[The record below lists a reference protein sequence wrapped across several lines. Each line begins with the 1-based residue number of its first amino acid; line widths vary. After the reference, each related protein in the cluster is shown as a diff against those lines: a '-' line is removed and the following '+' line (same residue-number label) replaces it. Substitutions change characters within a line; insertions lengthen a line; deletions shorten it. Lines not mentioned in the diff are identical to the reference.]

1 VWDKA
6 NVEATPEQAT
16 PSNTDPPAS
25 ILKAHPRIGELFLM
39 KNILVVTVFM
49 LASVAW
55 AAAQQPGSAPDQGT
69 GQTTSPSSQAAAASQ
84 SQSTPNGDQNQ
95 ARGSAAN
102 APVTEGCLGGKDPH
116 YTITDKAGT
125 TYKLNI
131 PATAD
136 TSKLASHV
144 GEPVQVLGSVK
155 DADAGSASINVQSI
169 GRGTGNCPASGSKGM
184 SSPK

>member
-1 VWDKA
+1 
-6 NVEATPEQAT
+6 
-16 PSNTDPPAS
+16 
-25 ILKAHPRIGELFLM
+25 M
-39 KNILVVTVFM
+39 KNILVITAFM

-55 AAAQQPGSAPDQGT
+55 AAAQQPSATPYPSN
-69 GQTTSPSSQAAAASQ
+69 GQATSPSSQAPSQ
-84 SQSTPNGDQNQ
+84 AQPSTPPDQNQ
-95 ARGSAAN
+95 ARGQASN

-144 GEPVQVLGSVK
+144 GESVQVLGDVK
-155 DADAGSASINVQSI
+155 STNAGSASINVQSI
-169 GRGTGNCPASGSKGM
+169 GRGMGNCPAGASQGAQ
-184 SSPK
+184 SPK